1 MSNSNLFHA
10 TKQAVFLDR
19 DGTINVEKDYLYRP
33 DEFEFIPGAAEAI
46 RRLNRA
52 GFLVVVVTN
61 QSGVARGYY
70 TEQEVLHLHQHIEQ
84 LLSRADARVDAW
96 YYCPHHPTG
105 HPPYNQDCGCRKPR
119 IGMLEQAARD
129 LGIDLSRSWMVG
141 DKQVD
146 VEAGIAAG
154 CRPVLVLTGYGA
166 DACPQVP
173 STVPRCPDLAAA
185 AELIAAV

>member
-1 MSNSNLFHA
+1 LSNSNLFHA

-33 DEFEFIPGAAEAI
+33 EEFEFIPGAAEAI

-70 TEQEVLHLHQHIEQ
+70 TEHEVLQLHRHIEQ
-84 LLSRADARVDAW
+84 LLFRADARIDAW
-96 YYCPHHPTG
+96 YYCPHYPSGQH
-105 HPPYNQDCGCRKPR
+105 PYNLDCDCRKPR
-119 IGMLEQAARD
+119 TGMLEQAARD

-146 VEAGIAAG
+146 VEAGVAAG
-154 CRPVLVLTGYGA
+154 CRPLLVLTGYGA
-166 DACPQVP
+166 DASPQV
-173 STVPRCPDLAAA
+173 SSMVPRCPDLAAA